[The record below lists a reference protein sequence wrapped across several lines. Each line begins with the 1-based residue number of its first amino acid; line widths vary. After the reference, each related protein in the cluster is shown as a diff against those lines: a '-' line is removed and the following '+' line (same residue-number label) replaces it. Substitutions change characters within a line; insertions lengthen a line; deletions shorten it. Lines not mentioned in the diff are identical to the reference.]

1 MTLIPKRY
9 SAAVAGALGNMLEW
23 FDFAIYGYFASA
35 LGKVFFPADDPV
47 LQTIASLGIFAIGYL
62 ARPMGS
68 LILGPIGDSLGRRKM
83 MTWSIIIMGIAS
95 FLVALL
101 PSYAQIGALAAY
113 ALLVLRMAQGF
124 SIGGEYTGSMVYAAE
139 ASPQG
144 REGLMS
150 GIAHAGAL
158 LGFFL
163 GSLTAALT
171 AFVFGEDQVN
181 EWAWRLPFLLG
192 AFVAIAGWRL
202 RAHMPETLEVAMTHR
217 ISFKELR
224 GIIFTRLKEVGKAW
238 RVLVQIAAL
247 ISFSNVLFYVVFVY
261 FVDYAAKH
269 GGSMQS
275 ANTVATIIQLIG
287 IPLVVLG
294 GWLADCIGR
303 VTITRYATWAGGILV
318 IPAILSAQL
327 GGITGLAIGQLLAV
341 APVMILFGAQGV
353 LISRLV
359 SPEQRC
365 SVFAIGYSL
374 AVALFAGTAPMVTA
388 WLLEVQLWAWGPA
401 LYCFAYVIP
410 AIVALRSL
418 SDDETVSVD
427 A

>member
-1 MTLIPKRY
+1 MTIIPKRY
-9 SAAVAGALGNMLEW
+9 SAAFAGATGNMLEW
-23 FDFAIYGYFASA
+23 FDFAIYGYFATA
-35 LGKVFFPADDPV
+35 LGKVFFPASDPT
-47 LQTIASLGIFAIGYL
+47 LQTVASFGIFAIGYL
-62 ARPMGS
+62 ARPIGS
-68 LILGPIGDSLGRRKM
+68 LILGPVGDLLGRRKM
-83 MTWSIIIMGIAS
+83 MVWSIMIMGVAS

-101 PSYAQIGALAAY
+101 PSYAQVGAIAAY
-113 ALLVLRMAQGF
+113 ALLFLRMTQGF

-144 REGLMS
+144 KEGLMS

-171 AFVFGEDQVN
+171 AFVFGENAVN
-181 EWAWRLPFLLG
+181 DWAWRLPFILG
-192 AFVAIAGWRL
+192 AFVAIAGWKL
-202 RAHMPETLEVAMTHR
+202 RAHMPETLETAIQHKL
-217 ISFKELR
+217 SFRELFAL
-224 GIIFTRLKEVGKAW
+224 IALRLKEVAHGW

-247 ISFSNVLFYVVFVY
+247 ISFSNVLFYVQFVY

-275 ANTVATIIQLIG
+275 ANTVATAIQFLG

-294 GWLADCIGR
+294 GWLADKIGR
-303 VTITRYATWAGGILV
+303 IKITWYATWVGAILC
-318 IPAILSAQL
+318 IPAILASQF
-327 GGITGLAIGQLLAV
+327 GGVIGLAIGQSLIV
-341 APVMILFGAQGV
+341 APVMLLFGAQGI

-359 SPEQRC
+359 KPEQRC

-388 WLLEVQLWAWGPA
+388 WLLEINAWTWGPA
-401 LYCFAYVIP
+401 AYCFIYAIP
-410 AIVALRSL
+410 AIYALHSL
-418 SDDETVSVD
+418 RNESQ
-427 A
+427 

>member
-1 MTLIPKRY
+1 
-9 SAAVAGALGNMLEW
+9 
-23 FDFAIYGYFASA
+23 
-35 LGKVFFPADDPV
+35 
-47 LQTIASLGIFAIGYL
+47 
-62 ARPMGS
+62 
-68 LILGPIGDSLGRRKM
+68 
-83 MTWSIIIMGIAS
+83 MGIAS

-294 GWLADCIGR
+294 GWLADRMGR

-410 AIVALRSL
+410 AIVALHSL
-418 SDDETVSVD
+418 RDDEAVSVD
-427 A
+427 V